1 MASGERVGT
10 VSHYFDEPQVG
21 AIDLEETI
29 EEADVL
35 RFEGHTTDFQQAITS
50 MEVDHQPVELAGPG
64 DEVAVKVEERVREG
78 DEVYRVT
85 SA

>member
-29 EEADVL
+29 EVGDVL
-35 RFEGHTTDFQQAITS
+35 RFSGHTTDFQQPITS
-50 MEVDHQPVELAGPG
+50 MEVDHQSVELAGPG

-78 DEVYRVT
+78 DEVYRV
-85 SA
+85 SSS

>member
-29 EEADVL
+29 EVGDVL